1 MGQQC
6 SFGKSTLYSPPDS
19 PIRHDATQNGEA
31 TTLNYNREQ
40 TMLRELFS
48 AIRTGLVASEA
59 EFDVLPPGIAT
70 SAKVKL
76 RVGSSL
82 AETSPENRSAPASDM
97 NMQTKEEEEAEE
109 EENAA
114 AEERPYVEE
123 MTLNG
128 PGWAR
133 GLHMHLSIRPI
144 VGPFAGRKLLMSWSK
159 NTLRAEGS
167 EAGELNSRT
176 IPESFE
182 DETEFC
188 KCCLLL
194 AYHADPSSSFT
205 TVAEE
210 EGEKEEKAP
219 SEGMV
224 VPLKMA
230 AYQTLISNL
239 DAIPKDACIPSK
251 VYHLLYGSQGPVD
264 VTIQAWP
271 STSASLFGTDPRM
284 RVKSGILFAEFLCLL
299 RARFHLSPSHAVK
312 LYHNHMPVHFTDLI
326 SVKYDVIDCFVTE
339 RSGSDSVY
347 GSYSSDIDVVPDSD
361 PTLVVSLVG
370 YCTQNITANLD
381 MKMSDFDL
389 LLRENFS
396 LKADSFLLI
405 VAEDDFTPQY
415 SCYDNWKC
423 VYSFALPD
431 SSFSAGLRRSF
442 RRLSFRKQ
450 RSTDAQQQRILA
462 QEKVNEALMPHL
474 DKVTQFLSSNSRHFP
489 SNLGKSGF
497 EVEQLFQMMPM
508 YQRSLDQCGIHPHTI
523 IQVFEVTGP
532 SIPIVFRVVS
542 NPSQDSTVS
551 TTATATTSR
560 QHDSSATPQ
569 SSRTRLT
576 NIMDINP
583 DWPLCTFLRYV
594 DAIVS
599 PGSVVRRKRRLAM
612 GPYSLEDWDE
622 QPELTLGKL
631 LTQWKPVWWPPV
643 GGSER
648 KPLTIKDIDPAQF
661 LVIEK
666 Y

>member
-6 SFGKSTLYSPPDS
+6 SFGKSGVYSPPDS
-19 PIRHDATQNGEA
+19 PTSHDATAQRNAEA
-31 TTLNYNREQ
+31 TTLNYSREQ
-40 TMLRELFS
+40 TMLKELFS

-59 EFDVLPPGIAT
+59 EFGVLPPGIAT
-70 SAKVKL
+70 SANVKF
-76 RVGSSL
+76 RVGSSS
-82 AETSPENRSAPASDM
+82 AETSSENRSAQAADVNGHM
-97 NMQTKEEEEAEE
+97 KEEEEAEGE
-109 EENAA
+109 AA
-114 AEERPYVEE
+114 AEAQPYAEE

-133 GLHMHLSIRPI
+133 GLHIHLSVRPI
-144 VGPFAGRKLLMSWSK
+144 VGPFAGRKLLLSWSK
-159 NTLRAEGS
+159 NTLQAEGS

-176 IPESFE
+176 IPDSFE

-205 TVAEE
+205 TTEE
-210 EGEKEEKAP
+210 EGAKEEKAP
-219 SEGMV
+219 GEGMV

-230 AYQTLISNL
+230 AYQTLIANL

-271 STSASLFGTDPRM
+271 STYASLFGTNPKM

-326 SVKYDVIDCFVTE
+326 SVKHDVIDCFVTE
-339 RSGSDSVY
+339 HSGFDSVY
-347 GSYSSDIDVVPDSD
+347 GSYSSDLDMAPASD

-370 YCTQNITANLD
+370 YSTQNIRADLD

-389 LLRENFS
+389 LLRESFS
-396 LKADSFLLI
+396 LRSDSFLLI

-474 DKVTQFLSSNSRHFP
+474 DKVTQFLSSSSRHFP

-497 EVEQLFQMMPM
+497 EVQQLFQMMPL
-508 YQRSLDQCGIHPHTI
+508 YQLSLDQCGIHPHTI

-542 NPSQDSTVS
+542 GSSQDSAAA
-551 TTATATTSR
+551 TATAMTFR
-560 QHDSSATPQ
+560 QHDSKTTPP

-599 PGSVVRRKRRLAM
+599 PGSVARRKRRLAM
-612 GPYSLEDWDE
+612 GQHSLEDWEE
-622 QPELTLGKL
+622 QPGLTLGKL
-631 LTQWKPVWWPPV
+631 LSQWKPVWWWPA

-648 KPLTIKDIDPAQF
+648 KPLTIKDIDPTQF